1 MSQKKAKTNIPLTYN
16 KEACHQEYIYFR
28 YSPMCFMGFSSGLWE
43 GSKYCDAKIVLKN
56 FQRHPY
62 SIYMMLLQK
71 IADQQSPFTKKKTEN
86 HIDGE
91 PFCFS
96 QSILL
101 RSSQHIRGNLFY
113 FDVCSWKW
121 MLCYREEET
130 VWDCCVKGNNSAK
143 LRLLYMNIF
152 KALFVH
158 NEKCFSSVR

>member
-1 MSQKKAKTNIPLTYN
+1 MPSRIYIFSIFANVFHGFFEWIMRRIKILWCEDCSKKFPTPSLLYLHDVAPKNCWPTIT
-16 KEACHQEYIYFR
+16 IY
-28 YSPMCFMGFSSGLWE
+28 E
-43 GSKYCDAKIVLKN
+43 
-56 FQRHPY
+56 
-62 SIYMMLLQK
+62 
-71 IADQQSPFTKKKTEN
+71 KKTEN